1 MFRDSA
7 RERESSCSGSPA
19 ASPYLSPASSSSSSS
34 SFSCSPALP
43 QGAQVRPPLP
53 PVDFSLPFV
62 PTLTAVASSPDL
74 RWMVQP
80 SVITSAARPPG
91 PPMGYAHHQPRQHQQ
106 PHHHQ
111 PHHHQQQQQLQH
123 ALQGVPSRPG
133 VIRIVASAP
142 TRRKRPAEELNPE
155 EDEKRRVRRERNKQA
170 AAKCRHRRR
179 ELTDTLQAEA
189 DKLEEERSAL
199 QSDIRLLQKERE
211 DLESVLSAHRAL
223 CRLPPSTEEP
233 DSSPTPA
240 GDPQDLLEEQRQ
252 QERRRRRG
260 DTPRG
265 PDPIPLVAVKLEP
278 TQLADEVARNRASRL
293 SSPEHPGGESHSCAT
308 SYRRGS
314 AGGGQGSLRR
324 AGRGEAAAGALGSR
338 TLMAL

>member
-1 MFRDSA
+1 MASTSLPPRTPCAGETFSFPSTRPAYGNPLTGQEGGSSSVLPDLGGVSAVMFRDSA
-7 RERESSCSGSPA
+7 RECESSCSGSPA

-43 QGAQVRPPLP
+43 QGAQ
-53 PVDFSLPFV
+53 DFSLPFV

-106 PHHHQ
+106 LHHHQ

-179 ELTDTLQAEA
+179 ELTDTLQAVSQP
-189 DKLEEERSAL
+189 LLPAL
-199 QSDIRLLQKERE
+199 PKPCSL
-211 DLESVLSAHRAL
+211 HPAL
-223 CRLPPSTEEP
+223 
-233 DSSPTPA
+233 PTPCSLHPSPCTHYTLFLTPYSMHCLHPA
-240 GDPQDLLEEQRQ
+240 PYTLVHALATPCSSHPSPCTHDTLLP
-252 QERRRRRG
+252 
-260 DTPRG
+260 TP
-265 PDPIPLVAVKLEP
+265 
-278 TQLADEVARNRASRL
+278 
-293 SSPEHPGGESHSCAT
+293 
-308 SYRRGS
+308 
-314 AGGGQGSLRR
+314 
-324 AGRGEAAAGALGSR
+324 
-338 TLMAL
+338 